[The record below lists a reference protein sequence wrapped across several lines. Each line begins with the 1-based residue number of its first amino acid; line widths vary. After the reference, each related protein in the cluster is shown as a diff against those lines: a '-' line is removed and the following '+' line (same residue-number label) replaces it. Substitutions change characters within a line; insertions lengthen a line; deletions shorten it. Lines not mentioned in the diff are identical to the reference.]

1 MNPATRFSVQ
11 DKLASNGNAWRR
23 SAKGSSKM
31 KLQPEVVPKI
41 KGLLRATLMLLGIAF
56 IALFIYVRF
65 VSPTARETV
74 GSSVLSI
81 LLISVLSVL
90 LAASLILFA
99 SMARRAY
106 PSIARVPVKVFMM
119 LTFLVYILVLSH
131 KIDAARIFLYL
142 VLYVLSCLLVSL
154 VLNLGIYVTIRK
166 QNEHS

>member
-1 MNPATRFSVQ
+1 
-11 DKLASNGNAWRR
+11 
-23 SAKGSSKM
+23 M

-81 LLISVLSVL
+81 LLISVLGVL

-99 SMARRAY
+99 SVARRTH
-106 PSIARVPVKVFMM
+106 PSIARLPARVFML
-119 LTFLVYILVLSH
+119 LTFSGLVFTIALRY
-131 KIDAARIFLYL
+131 KIDAARIVLYL
-142 VLYVLSCLLVSL
+142 LCCLLVSL
-154 VLNLGIYVTIRK
+154 ILNLVVYLRIGK
-166 QNEHS
+166 QTQHS

>member
-1 MNPATRFSVQ
+1 
-11 DKLASNGNAWRR
+11 
-23 SAKGSSKM
+23 M

-65 VSPTARETV
+65 VSTTARETV

-81 LLISVLSVL
+81 LLLSVLGML

-106 PSIARVPVKVFMM
+106 PSIAHVPAKVILI
-119 LTFLVYILVLSH
+119 LTFCCQVFILFFSY
-131 KIDAARIFLYL
+131 KIDAARIVLYL

-154 VLNLGIYVTIRK
+154 ILNLGIYFKIRK
-166 QNEHS
+166 QDQHS